1 MSTENLWAE
10 AAVLVVDDS
19 GANRKAVES
28 ILAPLGVD
36 LVHASSGRDAL
47 RQLLNRDFALL
58 LVDIHMRDLDGF
70 ETAALIRR
78 RPRNRDTPIIFMTAH
93 DQTEADLS
101 RGYSLGAV
109 DFVHAP
115 IHPDVLFAKTSVFV
129 ELWHKAQEVKRLYVE
144 AQGASRAKSEFLNMA
159 AHELRTPLS
168 VIRGYLSMLLE
179 GVFGD
184 LPEGSLSPLDIMGAK
199 TEELN
204 EIVDSLLTAARIDEA
219 RVPVRPEHVELTAA
233 IRDALARAEGR
244 RALLEAAIACIV
256 PDHEVLV
263 RADPAHVGRILDNLI
278 NNALTYCARQPQI
291 RLSIEETEM
300 ASVAVEDN
308 GVGIPE
314 DRQDAIFERFVRIED
329 ASVGPTPGTG
339 LGLHISRELARLAGG
354 DLLLERSLR
363 GQGSRFVLKLPW
375 PPEVQRARSSAGFES
390 AVNA

>member
-47 RQLLNRDFALL
+47 RQLLDRDFALL

-115 IHPDVLFAKTSVFV
+115 IHPDVLFTKTSVFV

-168 VIRGYLSMLLE
+168 VVRGYLSMLLE

-184 LPEGSLSPLDIMGAK
+184 MPEASLSALDIMGAK

-291 RLSIEETEM
+291 RLSIEESEM

-314 DRQDAIFERFVRIED
+314 DRQDAIFDRFVRIED
-329 ASVGPTPGTG
+329 SSVGPTPGTG

-354 DLLLERSLR
+354 DLVLESSLR
-363 GQGSRFVLKLPW
+363 GEGSRFVLKLPW
-375 PPEVQRARSSAGFES
+375 PTEVQRARSSTGFES